1 MIADAL
7 GKAQAAYVALLNA
20 DTDLTTALGGAHV
33 YDAVP
38 HSRAFP
44 YVVLGAAS
52 ARDWS
57 GNAAHGAELSI
68 TFDIYSRARGRSQ
81 ANTLAGLLA
90 AALTTTPSV
99 PGHRVVLAEIQRV
112 ETGRL
117 RDARTYRARISLRVL
132 IERA

>member
-7 GKAQAAYVALLNA
+7 GKAQAAYVGLLNA
-20 DTDLTTALGGAHV
+20 DTDLTTALGGQHV

-57 GNAAHGAELSI
+57 GNAAEGAELSI
-68 TFDIYSRARGRSQ
+68 NFDVYSRARGRSQ
-81 ANTLAGLLA
+81 ANALAGLA
-90 AALTTTPSV
+90 TAALMSV
-99 PGHRVVLAEIQRV
+99 PAVPDHRVVLSEVQRV
-112 ETGRL
+112 ETQRL
-117 RDARTYRARISLRVL
+117 RDARTYLARLVLRVL